1 MQNERRISVYTNV
14 ETTKQL
20 KMIAIEKGTTV
31 TALLN
36 EAIQKIIL
44 ENKKEVPR

>member
-1 MQNERRISVYTNV
+1 MNNERRISVYTTDEN
-14 ETTKQL
+14 TKKL